1 MSETVNNRAI
11 LGTPHY
17 GVEFSKQNHTMI
29 FMKTIA
35 VVDDEKTIRENL
47 SYALEKEGYLTQCYA
62 NGEEAW
68 KDFSMNQPDLI
79 VLDVMMPRID
89 GLELC
94 RKIRSVNEEIPLIFL
109 SSRGDEIDRIL
120 GLEMG
125 GDDYVCKPF
134 SLKELL
140 VRIKILLRRTDPD
153 RKNRGQQKT
162 LIKGNDLSLDPE
174 GCRLWQD
181 DREIELTVTEF
192 RMLESLITYPGVVK
206 TREQLMRA
214 AFPNDNY
221 VSDRAA
227 DSHIKRLR
235 KKLSSQENYTAI
247 ETVYGLGYR
256 FKDGD

>member
-1 MSETVNNRAI
+1 
-11 LGTPHY
+11 
-17 GVEFSKQNHTMI
+17 
-29 FMKTIA
+29 MKTIA
-35 VVDDEKTIRENL
+35 VVDDEKNIRDNL
-47 SYALEKEGYLTQCYA
+47 TYALEKEGYRVLCYA

-68 KDFSMNQPDLI
+68 SAFSRSMPDLA

-94 RKIRSVNEEIPLIFL
+94 RKIRSIDEGIPLLFL
-109 SSRGDEIDRIL
+109 SSRSDEIDRIL

-140 VRIKILLRRTDPD
+140 VRIKILLRRTDPE
-153 RKNRGQQKT
+153 RKKNQSRRMMHCR
-162 LIKGNDLSLDPE
+162 DLALDQE

-181 DREIELTVTEF
+181 EEEVELTVTEF
-192 RMLESLITYPGVVK
+192 RMLESLISYPGVVK
-206 TREQLMRA
+206 SREQLMRA
-214 AFPNDNY
+214 AFPADNY

-235 KKLSSQENYTAI
+235 KKLSRKKPYEAI

-256 FKDGD
+256 FKEA

>member
-1 MSETVNNRAI
+1 
-11 LGTPHY
+11 
-17 GVEFSKQNHTMI
+17 MI
-29 FMKTIA
+29 PMKTIA
-35 VVDDEKTIRENL
+35 VIDDEKTIRENL
-47 SYALEKEGYLTQCYA
+47 TYALEKEGYRVVDYA

-68 KDFSMNQPDLI
+68 EGLSRHMADLL

-94 RKIRSVNEEIPLIFL
+94 RKIRSLNEDIPVIFL
-109 SSRGDEIDRIL
+109 SSRSDEIDRIL

-153 RKNRGQQKT
+153 RVKSKRKNHIRCR
-162 LIKGNDLSLDPE
+162 DLSMDSE

-206 TREQLMRA
+206 SREQLMRA
-214 AFPNDNY
+214 AFPADNY

-235 KKLSSQENYTAI
+235 KKLSKIENYMAI

-256 FKDGD
+256 FKEY

>member
-1 MSETVNNRAI
+1 
-11 LGTPHY
+11 
-17 GVEFSKQNHTMI
+17 
-29 FMKTIA
+29 MKRIA
-35 VVDDEKTIRENL
+35 VVDDEKNIRENL
-47 SYALEKEGYLTQCYA
+47 AYALEKEGYGVDCYS

-68 KDFSMNQPDLI
+68 TALSRSMADLL
-79 VLDVMMPRID
+79 VLDVMMPRMD

-94 RKIRSVNEEIPLIFL
+94 RKIRSADEGVPLIFL

-140 VRIKILLRRTDPD
+140 VRIKILLRRTDPE
-153 RKNRGQQKT
+153 RRTGRSEKILRCG
-162 LIKGNDLSLDPE
+162 DLALDAE
-174 GCRLWQD
+174 GCRVWQEQEEVD
-181 DREIELTVTEF
+181 LTVTEF
-192 RMLESLITYPGVVK
+192 RMLESLIAFPGVVK

-214 AFPNDNY
+214 AFPADNY

-235 KKLSSQENYTAI
+235 KKLSSRKPYTAI

-256 FKDGD
+256 YKES

>member
-1 MSETVNNRAI
+1 
-11 LGTPHY
+11 
-17 GVEFSKQNHTMI
+17 
-29 FMKTIA
+29 MKTIA
-35 VVDDEKTIRENL
+35 VVDDEKNIRENL
-47 SYALEKEGYLTQCYA
+47 SYALEKEGYRVQCYS

-68 KDFSMNQPDLI
+68 NGLSRAMADLL
-79 VLDVMMPRID
+79 VLDVMMPRMD

-94 RKIRSVNEEIPLIFL
+94 RKIRSADEDVPLIFL
-109 SSRGDEIDRIL
+109 SSRSDEIDRIL

-134 SLKELL
+134 SLKELM

-153 RKNRGQQKT
+153 RKTSRSGR
-162 LIKGNDLSLDPE
+162 LIRCADLVLDNE

-181 DREIELTVTEF
+181 DEELELTVTEF
-192 RMLESLITYPGVVK
+192 RMLESLIAYPGVVK
-206 TREQLMRA
+206 SREQLMRA
-214 AFPNDNY
+214 AFPEDNY

-235 KKLSSQENYTAI
+235 KKLSAREPYTAI

-256 FKDGD
+256 FKES